1 MIIAY
6 FIHVVGYENNHYTWR
21 QFLFQLTGYYQNLR
35 VEKNVI
41 AMRLQPFGMK
51 DSSKLNNT
59 SA

>member
-1 MIIAY
+1 MTIVY
-6 FIHVVGYENNHYTWR
+6 FIHVVGHKNNHYTWR

-51 DSSKLNNT
+51 D
-59 SA
+59 